1 MSFAK
6 YIGISSIMEKS
17 GDSGSKGFFFGTL
30 MRTSSPSASL
40 TGVQQGEL
48 SSTEHTKE
56 LSHASSPS
64 PTSSHVSPLPLQ
76 RAATNDSI
84 PGVGSSGAHVTKVA
98 GVESCYPQKI
108 GYRQCLELNP
118 DDKANCTW
126 ALDNYLKCK
135 EQR

>member
-1 MSFAK
+1 
-6 YIGISSIMEKS
+6 MEKS
-17 GDSGSKGFFFGTL
+17 GESGSKGFFFGTL
-30 MRTSSPSASL
+30 MKTSSPSTSL
-40 TGVQQGEL
+40 TGMQQGEL

-56 LSHASSPS
+56 FSHATSPS
-64 PTSSHVSPLPLQ
+64 SSSSQLTPLPLH
-76 RAATNDSI
+76 RTVTKDNI
-84 PGVGSSGAHVTKVA
+84 PGVGPSGAHAAKVA
-98 GVESCYPQKI
+98 GVENCYTQKI